1 MKVEY
6 KGTQP
11 QRARGGDSGYDM
23 RAKLDADV
31 VVLPQG
37 RATVSLGTRM
47 VIPNGYAGFIIP
59 RSGLAARHGIT
70 ISNTPGLIDSNFR
83 GEVMAII
90 HNTGTEPF
98 RIEDGDRIAQLVI
111 VKVEHPE
118 FVEVDDLGWS
128 DRNQQGFGS
137 SGIK

>member
-1 MKVEY
+1 MKIEY
-6 KGTQP
+6 IGTQP
-11 QRARGGDSGYDM
+11 ERARGSDAGYDL
-23 RAKLDADV
+23 RARILNDV
-31 VVLPQG
+31 VVEPG
-37 RATVSLGTRM
+37 NREVTPLGTKLA
-47 VIPNGYAGFIIP
+47 IPHGYAGFVVP

-70 ISNTPGLIDSNFR
+70 IVNTPGVVDPGYR

-98 RIEDGDRIAQLVI
+98 RIQDGDRIAQLVI
-111 VKVEHPE
+111 VKVEHPQ
-118 FVEVDDLGWS
+118 FVEVEDLGWS